1 MMLSNCC
8 TQYVSKSVRPSSGHR
23 AGKGQSSSQFPR
35 RVVLKNVQTIGQ
47 LHSSPMLVRSCLKSC
62 MLGFSIMWTKNV
74 QMSEL
79 GLEKT
84 EEPEIKLPTFAGSER
99 KQGNTRKTSTS
110 VLSTS
115 LKLLTVWIIT
125 NCGKLSKRWE
135 YQTRLICLLR
145 NLYLGQE
152 ATVRTL
158 YGTTDCF
165 RIEKGVHQGCL
176 LSPCLFNLYWLEEA

>member
-1 MMLSNCC
+1 
-8 TQYVSKSVRPSSGHR
+8 
-23 AGKGQSSSQFPR
+23 
-35 RVVLKNVQTIGQ
+35 
-47 LHSSPMLVRSCLKSC
+47 
-62 MLGFSIMWTKNV
+62 
-74 QMSEL
+74 MSEL

-115 LKLLTVWIIT
+115 LKLLTVWII

-152 ATVRTL
+152 ATVRAL

-176 LSPCLFNLYWLEEA
+176 LSPCLFNLYVEHTMRNTRLNELQAEIKIGGRKSTISVMQMIPL